1 MKDFLEDNS
10 CELIVAITIIN
21 CLFIVMAF
29 ISIPCLIS
37 EKRNI
42 EKEIKLKEIEVQLKE
57 IEVYGERID
66 KNE

>member
-1 MKDFLEDNS
+1 MKDFLDDYGE
-10 CELIVAITIIN
+10 ELIWGIVIIN
-21 CLFIVMAF
+21 CIFIVMAF
-29 ISIPCLIS
+29 ISIPFLIS

-57 IEVYGERID
+57 IEVYGERMN